1 MLPYLQKPARRRMAF
16 GDHVGPVLLAAW
28 LGPAL
33 AIGAGPMWHGNPEVL
48 AAGLTVAA
56 PALTPTAAL
65 GDAAAVTAV
74 TSAVVAAL
82 QRHSDSA
89 RLETLGNE
97 VLDVLDDGAPEAA
110 AVKLALLVLV
120 RTRSRSSRL
129 L

>member
-1 MLPYLQKPARRRMAF
+1 MIKALGY
-16 GDHVGPVLLAAW
+16 DVSSSYVTDVLKLY
-28 LGPAL
+28 GREP
-33 AIGAGPMWHGNPEVL
+33 P
-48 AAGLTVAA
+48 

-120 RTRSRSSRL
+120 RNRSRSSRL

>member
-1 MLPYLQKPARRRMAF
+1 MAWHPAWA
-16 GDHVGPVLLAAW
+16 
-28 LGPAL
+28 
-33 AIGAGPMWHGNPEVL
+33 
-48 AAGLTVAA
+48 
-56 PALTPTAAL
+56 
-65 GDAAAVTAV
+65 
-74 TSAVVAAL
+74 SAVVAAL

-120 RTRSRSSRL
+120 RSHSISRL